1 MDANRKKSSRNGA
14 SSARVRGVV
23 LSPHGW
29 QRFQVAKQQ
38 VESEGNWGKRL
49 TQEDLNERTGLSLNT
64 LARIV
69 KRELGVDRQSLEI
82 LFQSFDLELT
92 KTDYVSPIASGEALS
107 SQRANPQQDWDNAVD
122 ASVFYGREIELAQ
135 LWQWMVAERCR
146 VVGLLGIGG
155 IGKSTI
161 AVKAALHVQSEFD
174 VIVWRSLANA
184 PSFDDLLTSL
194 LKFLMPLQG
203 DDPIV
208 PATLD
213 EKLSKVMQYLRSQ
226 RCLLI
231 LDNAETILHSEQVG
245 QWQSGYEAYGQFLRT
260 LGETPHQSCCLLT
273 SREKPREIALL
284 EGEQSVVRSLSLSG
298 LTPDDGRAIFRQ
310 KGSLYRLRCRVANL
324 N

>member
-122 ASVFYGREIELAQ
+122 ALVFYGREIELAQ

-194 LKFLMPLQG
+194 LKFLMPLQE

-226 RCLLI
+226 RCL
-231 LDNAETILHSEQVG
+231 
-245 QWQSGYEAYGQFLRT
+245 
-260 LGETPHQSCCLLT
+260 
-273 SREKPREIALL
+273 SR
-284 EGEQSVVRSLSLSG
+284 
-298 LTPDDGRAIFRQ
+298 
-310 KGSLYRLRCRVANL
+310 
-324 N
+324 